1 MDIFM
6 VGKKAT
12 PAPRLSRMYIV
23 NFICGQLVTI
33 HIMLGSVPQRDA
45 CFQWLIGDA
54 LWNMPKL
61 SGIGRDVQKCAWGDG
76 PIANV
81 RRMQTQPSWAR

>member
-33 HIMLGSVPQRDA
+33 HIMRGRVPRGDT
-45 CFQWLIGDA
+45 CFQSLMNDD
-54 LWNMPKL
+54 LWNMRGMLKT
-61 SGIGRDVQKCAWGDG
+61 D
-76 PIANV
+76 
-81 RRMQTQPSWAR
+81 MARQE